1 LAKIMPNRRTAEIEL
16 NPIKHACRHAVQ
28 FYEHDSAL
36 IEALGQHI
44 GTALESGDTAIVIAT
59 EAHRQGL
66 AEELRLR
73 KIDASAATKAGL
85 FIQLD
90 AAETLASFMVGGGP
104 DKQKFQATVGALV
117 SQAAARTKPGCRL
130 VAYGEMVA
138 LLWAEGKRDATLRL
152 EELWNELSEQ
162 YTFDLLC
169 GYPIGVFDRMEHR
182 QLFFSICGEH
192 TEVNPAESY
201 PVHGSDMQRR
211 RSAARL
217 QQKAK
222 ALETEIRIGQ
232 ERVQL
237 LQQVTRAGTWE
248 LDIVTDTFSFSS
260 AAAKLLGFPSSSR
273 VRLGQLMDLM
283 YYSGDREA
291 VFASLQAAQRHRKDF
306 KTTFRV
312 RQGDGTRIVAMQGK
326 TFYNSGAPL
335 MLGVVSDVTPA
346 GENNAAPAPLDV
358 PGKKTALAN

>member
-1 LAKIMPNRRTAEIEL
+1 MSGHQIAEVRVHPAPRCCH
-16 NPIKHACRHAVQ
+16 NVK
-28 FYEHDSAL
+28 FYEHDREL
-36 IEALGQHI
+36 IDGLGRHI
-44 GTALESGDTAIVIAT
+44 GDALECGDTTIVIAT
-59 EAHRQGL
+59 KSHRELL

-73 KIDASAATKAGL
+73 KIDVSSARREGR
-85 FIQLD
+85 FIELD
-90 AAETLASFMVGGGP
+90 AAETLSKFMVEGEP
-104 DKQKFQATVGALV
+104 DIGKFEDSIGSLISETAT
-117 SQAAARTKPGCRL
+117 RIMPGRCI

-152 EELWNELSEQ
+152 EELWNGLAER

-169 GYPIGVFDRMEHR
+169 GYPLGAFDRLEDR

-192 TEVNPAESY
+192 TDVNPAESY

-211 RSAARL
+211 SSVAKL

-232 ERVQL
+232 ERIHL
-237 LQQVTRAGTWE
+237 LQKVTSAGTWE
-248 LDIVTDTFSFSS
+248 LDIESDVFSFSS
-260 AAAKLLGFPSSSR
+260 AAAKLLGFPASSR
-273 VRLGQLMDLM
+273 VRLGELMGLM

-291 VFASLQAAQRHRKDF
+291 VFASLQNAQRHRKEF

-312 RQGDGTRIVAMQGK
+312 RQGDETRIIAMQGK

-335 MLGVVSDVTPA
+335 MLGVLSDATPA
-346 GENNAAPAPLDV
+346 SQPAADPIPEKLDRERS
-358 PGKKTALAN
+358 TRFAS